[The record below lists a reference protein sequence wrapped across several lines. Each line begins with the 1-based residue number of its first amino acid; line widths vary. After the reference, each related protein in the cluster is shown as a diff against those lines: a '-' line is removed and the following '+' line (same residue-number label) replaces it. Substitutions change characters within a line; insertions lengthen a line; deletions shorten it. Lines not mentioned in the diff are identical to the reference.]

1 MLILQ
6 SALVQNFWLG
16 CHMNKNFGSQI
27 RVVVVDDH
35 VLFREGLVAIIR
47 SEPSIEVIGQAGNV
61 HEAVELMGSLKPDLV
76 LMDFGLPDGTGVD
89 ATRAILKEDPHCK
102 IVFLTMSEEDEDLF
116 SAVRSG
122 AKGYL
127 LKNIHP
133 SKLVATIKSVYEG
146 ESALSRSMT
155 LRLMEE
161 LARTKEPLHTGDPTL
176 TRRELDV
183 LRELAGGFSIS
194 EIAEHLFI
202 AENTVKYHVHSIL
215 DKLGLSDRREA
226 ADYAKKHGLINRD

>member
-1 MLILQ
+1 M
-6 SALVQNFWLG
+6 
-16 CHMNKNFGSQI
+16 
-27 RVVVVDDH
+27 DDH

-47 SEPSIEVIGQAGNV
+47 SEPGIEVIGQAGSV
-61 HEAVELMGSLKPDLV
+61 REAVEMVGSLNPDIV

-89 ATRAILKEDPHCK
+89 ATRTILREYPECK
-102 IVFLTMSEEDEDLF
+102 IVFLTMSEEDDDLF
-116 SAVRSG
+116 AAIRGG

-127 LKNIHP
+127 LKNMHP
-133 SKLVATIKSVYEG
+133 TKLVATIRSVHQG

-161 LARTKEPLHTGDPTL
+161 LARTKKPEYLSDPTL

-183 LRELAGGFSIS
+183 LRELAAGLSNL
-194 EIAEHLFI
+194 EIADRLVI
-202 AENTVKYHVHSIL
+202 SENTVKYHVHSIL

-226 ADYAKKHGLINRD
+226 ADYARRHGLIK